1 MEWIDLVIR
10 TLLIPVQGSFFGK
23 TINFGLSDQL
33 VKGATSKTADNMLL
47 FINVQD
53 DFPRGFT
60 EQEF

>member
-1 MEWIDLVIR
+1 MERIYLVIR

-23 TINFGLSDQL
+23 AFNFGLSDQL
-33 VKGATSKTADNMLL
+33 VKGATSKTTDNMLL

-53 DFPRGFT
+53 DFTRGFT